1 MAARLLESLTT
12 QQLLGLL
19 SSTPRP
25 LQSGTKGLEDPW
37 IAAGLQSMLQAEEA
51 DSSKDG
57 DRGRGGN

>member
-1 MAARLLESLTT
+1 MATRLLESLTT

-37 IAAGLQSMLQAEEA
+37 IAAGLQSEEA
-51 DSSKDG
+51 DSRKDG